1 MAREKPDYR
10 GNLELINS
18 MFPGKAA
25 LTYAEISRMFGYHK
39 VTAQRK
45 WASYYN
51 KGRFQLF
58 GTYRTTEGNYRM
70 SIRDVIR
77 KDFTFQPR
85 VAPGITRYVTI
96 S

>member
-51 KGRFQLF
+51 KACG
-58 GTYRTTEGNYRM
+58 GVPVTT
-70 SIRDVIR
+70 
-77 KDFTFQPR
+77 
-85 VAPGITRYVTI
+85 VARIMCCA
-96 S
+96 